1 MALRLIGYWRN
12 DQHPEYPDPRDMVD
26 STWDEDDR
34 FVVVGYLKAG
44 TYFRHYMGLSPCR
57 FCGRHNGASEYTDGV
72 LVWPEGLSHYVD
84 EHDVRLPRA
93 IEDYVLR
100 RVARLED
107 APVSVD
113 WWQAGAQG
121 QAEPLEPLERLV
133 WHGNAQLALQPGRR
147 YPGLFIQGDTLASH
161 VDGPRSAEL
170 VAWYEEMMTAAGL
183 EGLPY
188 RR

>member
-161 VDGPRSAEL
+161 VDGPRPRS
-170 VAWYEEMMTAAGL
+170 WWRGT
-183 EGLPY
+183 